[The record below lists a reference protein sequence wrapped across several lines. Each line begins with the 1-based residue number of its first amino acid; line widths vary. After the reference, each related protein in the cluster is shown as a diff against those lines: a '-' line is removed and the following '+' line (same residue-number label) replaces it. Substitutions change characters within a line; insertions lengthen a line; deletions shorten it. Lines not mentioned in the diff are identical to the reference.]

1 MPSAAVLIIGNE
13 VLSGK
18 VVDENTPFLA
28 RRCREL
34 GVDLRRVHVVPDDG
48 PAIAE
53 AVRALLP
60 LVDWVFS
67 AGGVG
72 PTHDD
77 VTMEGVA
84 AGLGVAVVEDARL
97 AGILRERLGARFTPA
112 ALRMAEV
119 PAGSVLW
126 WDADMAFPQVVAGRV
141 VVFPGVP
148 SLLRRK
154 FDAVCHRFAGVP
166 VRTARLR
173 TTADEHAIA
182 DRLRAAQLAWPAVD
196 IGSYPQFD
204 TRPWTVTLTLDSRDL
219 PALAACR
226 AQLLEALA
234 PEVEALDDGGG
245 GPAA

>member
-34 GVDLRRVHVVPDDG
+34 GVDLRRVWVVPDEV
-48 PAIAE
+48 PAIAD

-77 VTMEGVA
+77 VTMEGIA
-84 AGLGVAVVEDARL
+84 AGLGVGVVEDPRL
-97 AGILRERLGARFTPA
+97 ATILRERMGARFTPA

-119 PAGSVLW
+119 PVGAELW
-126 WDADMAFPQVVAGRV
+126 WDADMSFPQVVAARV
-141 VVFPGVP
+141 VIFPGVP
-148 SLLRRK
+148 GLLRRK
-154 FDAVCHRFAGVP
+154 FDAVSHRFAGVP

-182 DRLRAAQLAWPAVD
+182 DRLRAAQAAWPAVD

-204 TRPWTVTLTLDSRDL
+204 TRPWTVTLTLDSRD
-219 PALAACR
+219 ALALDACR
-226 AQLLEALA
+226 AHLLSALA
-234 PEVEALDDGGG
+234 PDVEALDDG
-245 GPAA
+245 A